1 MKTSPNKLA
10 KKLQIAIFD
19 MTDCEGCELEFIN
32 LREKLATLADQADF
46 ANWRLASDNH
56 NPGPYDVTFVE
67 GTPIT
72 EDDIAILKQAR
83 SVSRLV
89 VSLGS
94 CADLGGVQSLTGSKG
109 WKKGAPLVYGEKYK
123 TTSKAPKPLSYYIDV
138 DYRLPGCPIN
148 GNELEAF
155 LGALLVRK
163 HPAEKRFPVC
173 LECKAREN
181 TCLLLE
187 GEPCLGPVTKG
198 GCEAACP
205 SRGLRCW
212 GCFGALR
219 GGNQKALKKMLDVKH
234 GKERTEQV
242 FGAFMTH
249 QDEFKEMYP
258 KEK

>member
-1 MKTSPNKLA
+1 MAESKYNLK
-10 KKLQIAIFD
+10 KKLKIAIFD

-32 LREKLATLADQADF
+32 LREKLTTIAEQADF

-56 NPGPYDVTFVE
+56 DLGPFDVTFIE

-72 EDDIAILKQAR
+72 ESDITAVKQAR
-83 SVSRLV
+83 SASRIV

-94 CADLGGVQSLTGSKG
+94 CADLGGVQSLIGKSG
-109 WKKGAPLVYGEKYK
+109 WKNGLPLVYGEKYK
-123 TTSKAPKPLSYYIDV
+123 TDSKAPKPLSYYIDV
-138 DYRLPGCPIN
+138 DFRLPGCPVSTV
-148 GNELEAF
+148 ELERF
-155 LGALLVRK
+155 LGAFLVNKR
-163 HPAEKRFPVC
+163 PDEKRYPVC

-198 GCEAACP
+198 GCDAACP
-205 SRGLRCW
+205 SKGLRCW

-219 GGNQKALKKMLDVKH
+219 GGNPKALKKMLDVKH
-234 GKERTEQV
+234 GKLRTEQV
-242 FGAFMTH
+242 FDAFMSH
-249 QDEFKEMYP
+249 QDEFKAMYP

>member
-1 MKTSPNKLA
+1 MK

-19 MTDCEGCELEFIN
+19 MTDCEGCELTFIN
-32 LREKLATLADQADF
+32 LREKLARIAEQADF
-46 ANWRLASDNH
+46 ANWRLASDDGNA
-56 NPGPYDVTFVE
+56 GPFDITFIE

-72 EDDIAILKQAR
+72 ENDIVALKQAR
-83 SVSRLV
+83 KASRII

-94 CADLGGVQSLTGSKG
+94 CADLGGVQGMTGASG
-109 WKKGAPLVYGEKYK
+109 WKQGVPLVYGGKYR
-123 TTSKAPKPLSYYIDV
+123 TASKAPRPLSYYIDI
-138 DYRLPGCPIN
+138 DFRLPGCPVSPT
-148 GNELEAF
+148 ELERF
-155 LGALLVRK
+155 LGAFMVNKR
-163 HPAEKRFPVC
+163 PDEKRYPVC
-173 LECKAREN
+173 LECKAKEN

-219 GGNQKALKKMLDVKH
+219 GGNQKALKTMLDAKY
-234 GKERTEQV
+234 GRERTEQV

-249 QDEFKEMYP
+249 QDEYRGMYP
-258 KEK
+258 NEK